1 MTMNK
6 WKKKMIGLTA
16 SNGDRLWQTLVR
28 KKDWKANPDPA
39 SHFPSRYFPP
49 ESSEFVV
56 DGVVELRI
64 TADALSGD
72 SFFPGEWV
80 YRGSDL

>member
-1 MTMNK
+1 MTMKK